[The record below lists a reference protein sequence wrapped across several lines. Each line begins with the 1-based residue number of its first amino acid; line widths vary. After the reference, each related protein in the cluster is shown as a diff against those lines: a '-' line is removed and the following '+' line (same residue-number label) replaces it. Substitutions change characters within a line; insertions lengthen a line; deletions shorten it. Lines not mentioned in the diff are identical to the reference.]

1 MKIKIDTS
9 AVEEYSRKLDRAEKA
24 TKPIISVG
32 LNEVGDG
39 LVSILARDISKETG
53 LAVEQV
59 RGLMRVK
66 RATKNDLKYD
76 IVVNNRLLEDDPTT
90 LEGRRESRD
99 FGTQRPKT
107 LVIIVNQDDDLVCQ
121 DCEELA
127 AAGPMPIEA
136 AREHIPKHPHCRCDI
151 MPYAPKGKRLPVTMS
166 TTSGTSPS
174 QRSGQRQNRDVTLRQ
189 MAQEI
194 LKKMT
199 TKIQIEL
206 K

>member
-1 MKIKIDTS
+1 MKIAIDTS
-9 AVEEYSRKLDRAEKA
+9 AVEKYSQKLDRAEKA

-59 RGLMRVK
+59 RGLMRIK

-76 IVVNNRLLEDDPTT
+76 IIVNNRLLEDDPTT

-99 FGTQRPKT
+99 FGKQRPKT
-107 LVIIVNQDDDLVCQ
+107 MVIIVNGPEPCA
-121 DCEELA
+121 DCEELG
-127 AAGPMPIEA
+127 AAGPMPIEV
-136 AREHIPKHPHCRCDI
+136 AREHIPKHPHCQCVI
-151 MPYAPKGKRLPVTMS
+151 MPYTPKGQRLPVTM
-166 TTSGTSPS
+166 TTTTGTSPS